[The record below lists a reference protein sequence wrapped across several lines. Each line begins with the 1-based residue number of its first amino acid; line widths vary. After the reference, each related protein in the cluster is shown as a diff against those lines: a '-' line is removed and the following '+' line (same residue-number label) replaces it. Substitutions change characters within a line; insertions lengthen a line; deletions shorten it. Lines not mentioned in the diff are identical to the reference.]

1 MFKALDER
9 LEESLLSRS
18 FKLFQAQEEII
29 TGSVSDVLFGVG
41 EPEEVHFFS
50 SRATLAMASPV
61 FHAMFFGPQWHREVA
76 RSGLGRFL
84 PSGWL
89 PLEAGASGP

>member
-9 LEESLLSRS
+9 LEESLPSKLLDLSNS
-18 FKLFQAQEEII
+18 TQEEII

-50 SRATLAMASPV
+50 SRATMAMASPV
-61 FHAMFFGPQWHREVA
+61 FHAMFFGPQWHREVGNH
-76 RSGLGRFL
+76 RK
-84 PSGWL
+84 
-89 PLEAGASGP
+89 ASFS